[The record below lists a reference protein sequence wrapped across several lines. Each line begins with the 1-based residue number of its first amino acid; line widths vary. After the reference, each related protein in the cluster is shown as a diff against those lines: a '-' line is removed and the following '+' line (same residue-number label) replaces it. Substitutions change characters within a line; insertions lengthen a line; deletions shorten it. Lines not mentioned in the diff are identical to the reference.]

1 MHINFLIIMYPRYFK
16 RLDSE
21 TFQLWN
27 RLYMVSDSRRPTSE
41 RNPHPLIYKHPETG
55 KSTLCFHLGMTDS
68 FIMDHGTP
76 NAREINVDET
86 EKMLN
91 SIYTEIVRKNADL
104 QYKHE
109 WQPGDFIISD
119 NLALGHEASP
129 ETQLSKSEVGLRVM
143 HRVTIAGKRIP
154 SK

>member
-1 MHINFLIIMYPRYFK
+1 MFQNNLLSFQ

-41 RNPHPLIYKHPETG
+41 LNPHPLIYKHPETG
-55 KSTLCFHLGMTDS
+55 KLVLCFHLGMTDS
-68 FIMDHGTP
+68 FILDYGTP
-76 NAREINVDET
+76 NCKELNDDET
-86 EKMLN
+86 EIILQ
-91 SIYTEIVRKNADL
+91 SIHTEIVRKNSDL

-129 ETQLSKSEVGLRVM
+129 ETQHSKLEVGLRVM
-143 HRVTIAGKRIP
+143 HRVTIAGKHIP
-154 SK
+154 CK